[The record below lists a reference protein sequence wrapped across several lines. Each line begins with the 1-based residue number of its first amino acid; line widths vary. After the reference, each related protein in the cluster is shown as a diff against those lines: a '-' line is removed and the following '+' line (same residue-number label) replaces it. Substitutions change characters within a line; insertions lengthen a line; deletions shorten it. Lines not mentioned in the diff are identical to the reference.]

1 MYRIYEVQNGD
12 TLASVASR
20 LGVSPEVLATLN
32 GLNVSAIL
40 TPNSYIVVPNGDT
53 LFDKY
58 IVKKGDTIYEIARRI
73 NVAPTQLLKL
83 NGLGENEYIYPEQEI
98 LIPKSRTSFYVT
110 GDSDTLNG
118 VIRYLKTTA
127 DNIAKQNDT
136 IYLVPDQLIVYKK

>member
-1 MYRIYEVQNGD
+1 MYRIYEVQSGD

-32 GLNVSAIL
+32 GLNISAIL
-40 TPNSYIVVPNGDT
+40 TPNSYIVVPNGDN
-53 LFDKY
+53 LFDRY

-73 NVAPTQLLKL
+73 NVDPNQLLKL

-98 LIPKSRTSFYVT
+98 LIPRQGTSFYVT
-110 GDSDTLNG
+110 GEGDSLNG
-118 VIRYLKTTA
+118 VIRNLKTSA